1 MSDWF
6 EAEQRAERAQ
16 KLCESHRWAEALA
29 EIDAALAVNPDQAI
43 WQAQRG
49 FVLEELGRW
58 EEAAESYG
66 ASLVV
71 EPGDR
76 EVMLAQSSVL
86 LRLERFTQALAVLD
100 EIARLFPDC
109 EPAYCQR
116 IQAYTELGRH
126 DRAEEMFYLA
136 QQINDSCPHCF
147 YAIGVSL
154 AARGRRD
161 KAIFCWKRVLEI
173 EPDYYG
179 VNLRIAEAYR
189 AVRNYDQAREYL
201 LREVRGDPGN
211 TELLFDLAEL
221 TLESGQAAS
230 AAAKFS
236 QIIEL
241 DPTHYESHFALGKV
255 WLDLGQPKRAVGS
268 FLTVTKLASNDPGLP
283 GFHRKYGEA
292 MLALGKF
299 RDARRR
305 LRRATEEDPTDPTVA
320 MLLADCLLA
329 EEKPA
334 TASDWYRRVLALD
347 ANNAFA
353 YHKLGMCQFKQGRHD
368 AGLTHCLRA
377 VELKPDYMAAMHNA
391 IVAQLHLARWKD
403 ARAMLRRA
411 VAIDPTYAPTRAIG
425 KRLWRYRMGRF
436 VRKIAQFLGLAGF
449 IGSRWRKSP

>member
-1 MSDWF
+1 MGDWF

-16 KLCESHRWAEALA
+16 KLCESQRWAEALT

-58 EEAAESYG
+58 VEAAEAHR
-66 ASLVV
+66 ASLDV

-76 EVMLAQSSVL
+76 EVMLALSSVL

-100 EIARLFPDC
+100 DVARLFPDC

-126 DRAEEMFYLA
+126 ERAEEMFYLA
-136 QQINDSCPHCF
+136 QQINDECPHCF

-189 AVRNYDQAREYL
+189 TVRDFDQAKEYL
-201 LREVRGDPGN
+201 RREVRGDPGN
-211 TELLFDLAEL
+211 TELLFELAEL
-221 TLESGQAAS
+221 TLEAGQAAS
-230 AAAKFS
+230 AAARFS

-241 DPTHYESHFALGKV
+241 DPGHYESHFALGKV
-255 WLDLGQPKRAVGS
+255 WLEMGQPEQAVGS
-268 FLTVTKLASNDPGLP
+268 FKTVVKLASNDPGLP
-283 GFHRKYGEA
+283 SFHRKYGEA
-292 MLALGKF
+292 LLALGKF

-305 LRRATEEDPTDPTVA
+305 LRRATEEDPTDPSVA
-320 MLLADCLLA
+320 MLLADCLLS
-329 EEKPA
+329 EDKPA
-334 TASDWYRRVLALD
+334 TASDWFRRVLALD
-347 ANNAFA
+347 AKNAFA
-353 YHKLGMCQFKQGRHD
+353 HHKLGMCQFKQGRHEP
-368 AGLTHCLRA
+368 GLVHCLKA

-411 VAIDPTYAPTRAIG
+411 MAIDPKYTPTREVG
-425 KRLWRYRMGRF
+425 RRMWRYRAKHYIQK
-436 VRKIAQFLGLAGF
+436 VTGF
-449 IGSRWRKSP
+449 IGLRSRSSS